1 MQLLLAKDGLTLA
14 NNLPTLLV
22 SLSMTESD
30 SETSSS
36 VTQLEPPS
44 RVAPRRDD
52 EVEEELESSVCVV
65 ASPRIPASRDPE
77 MSEQT
82 CGSAAG
88 AIAVVEENSRV
99 NKNVIQSKSL
109 FYIFH

>member
-36 VTQLEPPS
+36 VAQLEPPS

-77 MSEQT
+77 QT

-88 AIAVVEENSRV
+88 AIAVVEENSRL
-99 NKNVIQSKSL
+99 NKNVIQSKKSFLHLSL
-109 FYIFH
+109 I